1 MLSIHEDSEEDANC
15 NDLLE
20 KFTQKGEVDNEEN
33 DPTYKPEEDQHA
45 ELDETIS
52 DTSIDEKEI
61 ENLAADAKKEII
73 ELIPEEIRK
82 EIFQNG
88 LSNGDSNISPK
99 ENGKIKILFHNVSFS
114 LIFTFKFIPGQSA
127 ASEKLQNDNKENG
140 EFLKFHQIDLCSH

>member
-20 KFTQKGEVDNEEN
+20 KFTQKGEVDDEEN
-33 DPTYKPEEDQHA
+33 DPTYKPEEDQHV

-61 ENLAADAKKEII
+61 EHLAEDAKKEII

-82 EIFQNG
+82 EIFENG
-88 LSNGDSNISPK
+88 LSIGDGKASSE
-99 ENGKIKILFHNVSFS
+99 ENGKIQFHVVSFNS
-114 LIFTFKFIPGQSA
+114 IFPLKLISGQSTS
-127 ASEKLQNDNKENG
+127 SEKPQNDKENG
-140 EFLKFHQIDLCSH
+140 EF